1 MAVCLVSF
9 LRQQMKHSKSTIDHF
24 NKRLEYYVLCN
35 ILLLIV
41 LYILTIN
48 WHGVEWTV
56 RVEAGPGQQQ
66 GVLGVVI
73 ALDPDQE
80 YQQVNTHQNLQNTK

>member
-1 MAVCLVSF
+1 MAVCLVRSE
-9 LRQQMKHSKSTIDHF
+9 MKHSKSTIDN
-24 NKRLEYYVLCN
+24 NKRLEYYVLLCN
-35 ILLLIV
+35 SF
-41 LYILTIN
+41 YILTIN

>member
-1 MAVCLVSF
+1 MF
-9 LRQQMKHSKSTIDHF
+9 
-24 NKRLEYYVLCN
+24 YYVTVLC
-35 ILLLIV
+35 
-41 LYILTIN
+41 ILTIN

-56 RVEAGPGQQQ
+56 RVEAGPSQQQ

-80 YQQVNTHQNLQNTK
+80 YQQVNPHQNLENIK